1 MKRFNPVLKAKV
13 KMNIQ
18 RLLFEAE
25 QSSALERPVF
35 TELQNMNTSMSDT
48 GESSYFNI
56 AKVYENISNN

>member
-1 MKRFNPVLKAKV
+1 
-13 KMNIQ
+13 MNIQ

-35 TELQNMNTSMSDT
+35 TELQNMNTSMNDT
-48 GESSYFNI
+48 GESSSFNI